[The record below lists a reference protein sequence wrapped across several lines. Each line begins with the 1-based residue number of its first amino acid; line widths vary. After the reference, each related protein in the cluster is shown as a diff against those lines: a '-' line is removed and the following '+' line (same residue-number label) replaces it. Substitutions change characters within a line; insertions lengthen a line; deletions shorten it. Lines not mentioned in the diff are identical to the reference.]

1 MLVNLRNRIQLCEE
15 CAYWTPTDSVDG
27 DTPSDI
33 EPLGACPWY
42 NAARKAS
49 DFCSSGKPK
58 KTKKAE
64 KPEPEEHR
72 EPEVF
77 LTREEVA
84 ELLGASVQ
92 TVDRYRKSSAL
103 TCYRVGRAHK
113 MFFAQNDIE
122 RFIESM
128 HREGPFIHEP
138 SSGGDQPAKDGV
150 D

>member
-1 MLVNLRNRIQLCEE
+1 MLVNLQNRIQLCGE

-27 DTPSDI
+27 DTPSDL
-33 EPLGACPWY
+33 EQLGACPWY

-49 DFCSSGKPK
+49 DFCSSGKQK
-58 KTKKAE
+58 KEKKVE
-64 KPEPEEHR
+64 QSEPEEYR
-72 EPEVF
+72 KPEVF

-103 TCYRVGRAHK
+103 TCYRVGRARK
-113 MFFAQNDIE
+113 MFFAQSDIE
-122 RFIESM
+122 QFIESM
-128 HREGPFIHEP
+128 HREGPFVRETP
-138 SSGGDQPAKDGV
+138 SDGDQPAKDGV

>member
-1 MLVNLRNRIQLCEE
+1 MLVNLRNRIQLCGE
-15 CAYWTPTDSVDG
+15 CAYWTPADSADG
-27 DTPSDI
+27 DTPSDL

-42 NAARKAS
+42 NTARKAS

-64 KPEPEEHR
+64 KL
-72 EPEVF
+72 EVF
-77 LTREEVA
+77 LTREDVA

-113 MFFAQNDIE
+113 MFFAQSDVE
-122 RFIESM
+122 RFMESM
-128 HREGPFIHEP
+128 HREGPFGHEP
-138 SSGGDQPAKDGV
+138 SSGGDHPAKDGV